1 MNIAVETQKKH
12 QVSHITVLDG
22 LRGVAAL
29 MIIIFHYDFQQLG
42 AIWEKLTT
50 FGQTGVDLF
59 FVLSGFLIT
68 RILLSTRDNQH
79 YFKNFYMRR
88 ALRIFPLYYGFL
100 VLTYFVLPFLEGSS
114 PPPFTQQIWYWLYLQ
129 NIPTAFNIAQASGP
143 GHFWS
148 LAVEEHF
155 YLLWPIAIYCLS
167 NRKIL
172 VVSTLMIIG
181 SFLMRLVLLSYDI
194 SVFSFT
200 LCRMDA
206 LVLGALLAL
215 LELQKEGLHRYRR
228 FFLTSSLISIALLS
242 VVYLQVS
249 GQGLDY
255 IQAIKFPIIALF
267 YTAAIGYLV
276 GEQHSNLT
284 HILNLRF
291 LRFSGSISYGL
302 YVFHPLCFHWA
313 ESIPTDSFWSRFVGS
328 LALSYIVAYLSY
340 RIYEKPFLRF
350 KKYFTHSSC
359 SSEST

>member
-1 MNIAVETQKKH
+1 MNIAVTAKKTH
-12 QVSHITVLDG
+12 QIGHIAVLDG

-42 AIWEKLTT
+42 GLWEKLTT

-68 RILLSTRDNQH
+68 RILLATRNQQH
-79 YFKNFYMRR
+79 YFKNFYIRR

-100 VLTYFVLPFLEGSS
+100 ILTYFILPFLKGSS
-114 PPPFTQQIWYWLYLQ
+114 PPPFAQQIWYWLYLQ
-129 NIPTAFNIAQASGP
+129 NIPTFFNVQVFGP

-155 YLLWPIAIYCLS
+155 YLLWPVVIYCLS

-172 VVSTLMIIG
+172 IVSTLMIIG
-181 SFLMRLVLLSYDI
+181 AFLTRLVLLNFDI
-194 SVFSFT
+194 SVFYFT

-206 LVLGALLAL
+206 LVFGALLAL
-215 LELQKEGLHRYRR
+215 LELQEGGLSRYRR
-228 FFLTSSLISIALLS
+228 LFLTLSLILMALL
-242 VVYLQVS
+242 VVFHLQVG

-255 IQAIKFPIIALF
+255 VQAIKFFLIALF

-276 GEQHSNLT
+276 VEQHRGLSQ
-284 HILNLRF
+284 ILNLRF
-291 LRFSGSISYGL
+291 LRFSGMISYGL

-313 ESIPTDSFWSRFVGS
+313 ESIPTDSFWIRFIGS
-328 LALSYIVAYLSY
+328 LVLSYMVAYLSY
-340 RIYEKPFLRF
+340 RIYEKPLLRF
-350 KKYFTHSSC
+350 KKYFSYSSC
-359 SSEST
+359 SPEST